1 MDYSKDLLAAL
12 KSRRSVASIEKL
24 LSIVAQFCT
33 QIFRFL
39 QPYLRWCQSYWK
51 RFKSSI
57 DKTYYEKHIQGPLAE
72 IRKFSNYLTREA
84 NVQRVKVELH
94 TEDMAETGLGL
105 SRKTLLQVGELLD
118 VTKDYARRR
127 NENETNRFENLR
139 ESEAQ
144 SLFEQFAAF
153 IFAGRSGQQMLMSAP
168 GETFDERRMG
178 AFEPVNLG
186 SQAQLVNEAVKETKS
201 QATKETYAFEEVEP
215 HSRMLNMVQNGYLNA
230 EVPTTQRTPKCVY
243 SPLQDWL
250 SASGSRTVWLYGP
263 ANARMPSEISS
274 TSAYVVSMMES
285 MKVPLIAHRCR
296 PQESETVAL
305 ISMIYSLILQL
316 VWLLPEK
323 FSSDRRFHGSR
334 FAVLDGSINSLE
346 SALILFED
354 LLAQAP
360 RILVCVVD
368 GIQMIEDGRENARGT
383 GMFLDLFLE
392 ILKESKD
399 VKLLKLLL
407 TTDGF
412 CHRLDH
418 RLDPDEKVDAMRA
431 AEGLPGGGNKSRVSL
446 AILTAE

>member
-12 KSRRSVASIEKL
+12 RSRRSVASVDKL

-39 QPYLRWCQSYWK
+39 QPYLRWCQSSWK

-57 DKTYYEKHIQGPLAE
+57 DKTYYDKHIQGPLTE
-72 IRKFSNYLTREA
+72 IRKFSSYLTREA

-94 TEDMAETGLGL
+94 TEDMAQTGLGL

-127 NENETNRFENLR
+127 NELNRFDNLR
-139 ESEAQ
+139 GSELD
-144 SLFEQFAAF
+144 SLLGQIAAY
-153 IFAGRSGQQMLMSAP
+153 ISMGRSGQDMLMSASAETTHEPQNGNIDRPDP
-168 GETFDERRMG
+168 GAQAENVPTTETRTPR
-178 AFEPVNLG
+178 
-186 SQAQLVNEAVKETKS
+186 
-201 QATKETYAFEEVEP
+201 TKETYAFADVEP
-215 HSRMLNMVQNGYLNA
+215 HSRMLNMVQNGYLSRD
-230 EVPTTQRTPKCVY
+230 VPTPQRTPKFVF

-263 ANARMPSEISS
+263 ANARMPSEISL

-285 MKVPLIAHRCR
+285 MKVPIIAHRCQ
-296 PQESETVAL
+296 PQESETAAL
-305 ISMIYSLILQL
+305 ISMTYSLILQL
-316 VWLLPEK
+316 VWLLPDK
-323 FSSDRRFHGSR
+323 FSSDRRFDGSR
-334 FAVLDGSINSLE
+334 FTVFDGSINSLE
-346 SALILFED
+346 SALILLED

-360 RILVCVVD
+360 RILVCVLD
-368 GIQMIEDGRENARGT
+368 GIQVIEDGKENSRGT

-399 VKLLKLLL
+399 AKLLKILL

-418 RLDPDEKVDAMRA
+418 RLDAGEKVDAMRV
-431 AEGLPGGGNKSRVSL
+431 AEGFSGRGNKSRVSL
-446 AILTAE
+446 ANLTVQ